1 MKKKAHT
8 RTFSGVYNC
17 ALLRKSHIPFFLYP
31 AASRMESNGMK
42 GRIHV
47 SQETADE
54 LIMAG
59 KTSWLKTRQDKI
71 TAKGKGEMQT

>member
-1 MKKKAHT
+1 
-8 RTFSGVYNC
+8 
-17 ALLRKSHIPFFLYP
+17 
-31 AASRMESNGMK
+31 MK

-59 KTSWLKTRQDKI
+59 KTAWLKTRQDKI
-71 TAKGKGEMQT
+71 TAKGKGEMQTYVYFVLV